1 MNNTK
6 KRLLSGL
13 QPSGELTIGNYCGGI
28 KQFLQYQEE
37 YDSFLFIPDMHT
49 ITVPQSDSTKMRE
62 RIRRFANLYL
72 ACGLNPDSCTFFIQ
86 SEIPAHNQLA
96 WILECHTYMGE
107 LSRMTQYKDKSAK
120 YSNVGC
126 GLFTYPVLMAADII
140 LYDADVVPVGADQK
154 QHVELARD
162 IVKRMNGKYGSS
174 CIEGNLFIEPQ
185 PVIAKVGARI
195 KDLQYPLKK
204 MSKSAEDP
212 MGSIFLLD
220 DDATIKK
227 KINRAVTDNDG
238 KVWFDEET
246 KPGIS
251 NLITIY
257 SALSQTPLTE
267 SINRFNGWNRYGD
280 LKKEVI
286 DVVQSVL
293 QPVREEYSRLEK
305 SDYVDQVLDKG
316 RDRAMEIASKKYD
329 LVRTVVGF
337 GR

>member
-1 MNNTK
+1 MSGNK

-28 KQFLQYQEE
+28 NQFLQYQEQ
-37 YDSFLFIPDMHT
+37 YDSFLFVPDMHA
-49 ITVPQSDSTKMRE
+49 ITVPQNDPIKVKE

-72 ACGLNPDSCTFFIQ
+72 ACGLNPDRCTFFIQ
-86 SEIPAHNQLA
+86 SEVPAHNQLA

-107 LSRMTQYKDKSAK
+107 LSRMTQFKDKSSK
-120 YSNVGC
+120 YNNIGC

-140 LYDADVVPVGADQK
+140 LYDANVVPVGADQK

-174 CIEGNLFIEPQ
+174 CPGGQLFVEPT
-185 PVIAKVGARI
+185 PLIAKVGARI
-195 KDLQYPLKK
+195 KDLQDPLKK
-204 MSKSAEDP
+204 MSKSAENP
-212 MGSIFLLD
+212 MGSIYLLD

-238 KVWFDEET
+238 KIWFDEEA

-251 NLITIY
+251 NLITLY
-257 SALSQTPLTE
+257 AALSKTPIE
-267 SINRFNGWNRYGD
+267 DVINRFNGMERYGD

-293 QPVREEYSRLEK
+293 QPVRDEYYRLEK
-305 SDYVDQVLDKG
+305 SDYVDKVLDRG
-316 RDRAMEIASKKYD
+316 RDRAKEIASKKYE
-329 LVRTVVGF
+329 LISSIVGF